1 MKYFVPAWQ
10 NELDDWAH
18 AVDRLKFDDAI
29 NNLKIFM
36 RNDAQCG
43 VIVSEY
49 VPQLTAQ
56 LNEAGLAPEKLLTVF
71 DLVQGV
77 TDPRARQVLD
87 LPDFN
92 WPRGT
97 WFEYDP
103 FRVVAYCDD
112 QKLAQVIF
120 NARGQILR
128 IERFE
133 HDKHFQDLVM
143 DSRGWLSCLQNYDE

>member
-10 NELDDWAH
+10 NELDDWAF
-18 AVDRLKFDDAI
+18 AVDHLKFDDAI

-43 VIVSEY
+43 AIVSEY

-56 LNEAGLAPEKLLTVF
+56 LNEAGLAPDALLTVF

-77 TDPRARQVLD
+77 GDTQARQVLD

-92 WPRGT
+92 
-97 WFEYDP
+97 
-103 FRVVAYCDD
+103 
-112 QKLAQVIF
+112 
-120 NARGQILR
+120 
-128 IERFE
+128 
-133 HDKHFQDLVM
+133 
-143 DSRGWLSCLQNYDE
+143 LSLIHI